1 MKVFT
6 NGTLIQGLEAVIYE
20 QIEMHVLY
28 KHRVLGGHE
37 VVWSVTE
44 KGQTWL
50 SLLFGEHVSV

>member
-44 KGQTWL
+44 KRRNL
-50 SLLFGEHVSV
+50 AIIVIR